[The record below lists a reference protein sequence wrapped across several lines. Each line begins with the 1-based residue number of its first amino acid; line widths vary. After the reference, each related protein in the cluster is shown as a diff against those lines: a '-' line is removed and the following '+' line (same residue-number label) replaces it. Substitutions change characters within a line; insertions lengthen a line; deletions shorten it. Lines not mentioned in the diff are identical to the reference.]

1 VNDAREPQRAG
12 GEAGENG
19 TVSEDRLVNVA
30 TSTPIVELREVSKN
44 FGGVTALSGVSM
56 TVRAGEVACLL
67 GDNGAGK
74 STLIKILAGVHQQTS
89 GTLLIDGVETRFA
102 SPRDAMSR
110 GIATVH
116 QDLSMIPLMSISRN
130 FFLGAEPLRGPRPFR
145 LFDRSYADRV
155 ALEEVRKIGIELRDP
170 GQLVGTLSGGQ
181 RQAVAIARACYFG
194 ARLLIL
200 DEPTAALGVR
210 EAAVVLRYVAQTRA
224 QGVGVVFITHNAHHA
239 LAVGDRFT
247 VLNRGESMGTF
258 QKDEITREQLV
269 TMMAGGEE
277 LDEIAQEIEVET
289 AREA

>member
-1 VNDAREPQRAG
+1 MTAG
-12 GEAGENG
+12 DGA
-19 TVSEDRLVNVA
+19 A
-30 TSTPIVELREVSKN
+30 PIVELRDVSKN
-44 FGGVTALSGVSM
+44 FGSVTALSGVSM

-74 STLIKILAGVHQQTS
+74 STLIKILSGVHQQTS
-89 GTLLIDGVETRFA
+89 GTLFVDGAETRLA

-145 LFDRSYADRV
+145 LFDRPYADRV

-258 QKDEITREQLV
+258 QKDEITREQLI

-277 LDEIAQEIEVET
+277 LDEIAEEIEVET